1 MSFGGYGNPLCQL
14 VVFKCVLCLHF
25 FGSLEI
31 VGQKVEPNSA
41 PSFCSGEP
49 PLDNPG
55 LHYEEIIAADGVVEE
70 YFAYDAS

>member
-1 MSFGGYGNPLCQL
+1 MVTLMVLGGF
-14 VVFKCVLCLHF
+14 VFSLP
-25 FGSLEI
+25 SLEI
-31 VGQKVEPNSA
+31 LGQKLDPNPA
-41 PSFCSGEP
+41 PIFCSGEP

>member
-1 MSFGGYGNPLCQL
+1 MCS
-14 VVFKCVLCLHF
+14 VLPFF

-31 VGQKVEPNSA
+31 FGQKVEPNSA